1 MLAPALLVFGVPSF
15 AQALRHALRDFD
27 FVKWVVLVLL
37 ILTILLLEQ
46 AVLPWHLFRRGSRLE
61 RAMTLLLS
69 IAVVAIFVAALWL
82 DAPGG
87 DRTTMNVLLTLPL
100 VFAVLFHA
108 QSSRLFARSSAAPG
122 LPPAP
127 GRIRAVRDGESV
139 VVKLRRRRMYRG
151 VPQLVI
157 GGLALWFLAAKLGVA
172 AGGPRAM
179 LLLIFTAIFGTVLAW
194 LLVAI
199 VSPDF
204 TIQIRDS
211 AARSANSFLGGVVGR
226 ARWYR
231 RLRLP
236 AFVGQL
242 ELTPS
247 EKRWL
252 ARAVGTATT
261 TTTT

>member
-1 MLAPALLVFGVPSF
+1 M
-15 AQALRHALRDFD
+15 
-27 FVKWVVLVLL
+27 KWVALVLL

-61 RAMTLLLS
+61 RAMTLALS
-69 IAVVAIFVAALWL
+69 MAVVAVFVAALWL

-87 DRTTMNVLLTLPL
+87 DRAIMNALLTLPL
-100 VFAVLFHA
+100 VFAVFFHA
-108 QSSRLFARSSAAPG
+108 QSSRLFARSIEAPG

-127 GRIRAVRDGESV
+127 GRIRAVRDCESV
-139 VVKLRRRRMYRG
+139 IVKLRRRRSFHG
-151 VPQLVI
+151 IPQLII
-157 GGLALWFLAAKLGVA
+157 GGLALWFLADRLDVAGGGGVA
-172 AGGPRAM
+172 M
-179 LLLIFTAIFGTVLAW
+179 FLLIVAAIFGTVLAW

-199 VSPDF
+199 VSSNF
-204 TIQIRDS
+204 TIQIRGG
-211 AARSANSFLGGVVGR
+211 AARSANSFLGGVIGR

-252 ARAVGTATT
+252 ARALDTPTTASATT
-261 TTTT
+261 T